1 MVAIGEE
8 EHGFLIGIWGGRQHG
23 MVAGGMA
30 AKDHLGFGWFF
41 NAQSLR
47 ADGHATIA
55 ADLDGRAHAPH
66 LIPPRAAGRGAEHG
80 TLFLLGLVPG
90 AGRGLAQFAMDF
102 AGVAMGPQ
110 GVDGWVGDIDFGD
123 FFTGKAGRQ
132 APLPVWVGPFDFAFG
147 LGGGSIAETDVVKL
161 ERPAQLGEG
170 IRVMGEKETVVID
183 IDLQG
188 AAVGQERGGQEVEV
202 GPQEFPLVKL
212 RAGEEAAAN
221 IEQIEHGEGDPGVRK
236 PPVRRGVE
244 LPEFADLR
252 ALPAAH
258 GGPDFFWRDGMGEL
272 VCQCPVADLGAVEFE
287 GVQAEGF
294 GSGEAVR
301 TRRRARQPFFEE
313 FQDGRRPRA
322 GMVATRS
329 AGRPEGLRLLRARG
343 VIDGGQGVE
352 ATAGESQMASGGG
365 GRQGVLPE
373 SFEHMAD
380 ERGGVAMGELLIL
393 FKTAA

>member
-221 IEQIEHGEGDPGVRK
+221 IEQIEHGEGDPGVKK

-244 LPEFADLR
+244 LPEFADLS
-252 ALPAAH
+252 ALPA
-258 GGPDFFWRDGMGEL
+258 
-272 VCQCPVADLGAVEFE
+272 ADLGAVEFE
-287 GVQAEGF
+287 GVQAERL
-294 GSGEAVR
+294 GSRKAVR
-301 TRRRARQPFFEE
+301 TGRRAGQAFLEQV
-313 FQDGRRPRA
+313 QDGLWPSGGQRVKA
-322 GMVATRS
+322 
-329 AGRPEGLRLLRARG
+329 AGRETKLLGGLVGSERVLPK
-343 VIDGGQGVE
+343 GVE
-352 ATAGESQMASGGG
+352 D
-365 GRQGVLPE
+365 V
-373 SFEHMAD
+373 AD
-380 ERGGVAMGELLIL
+380 
-393 FKTAA
+393 K